1 MTQLCATQLVLLNN
15 YFLLLCTAN
24 THRKAAI
31 QTTIWITFRALS
43 QVQVYWNWNTQ
54 RFYANHPS
62 TSWLL
67 TRPTSIH
74 TYIYILFFFNLWPNS
89 PKWAQVA
96 TMLKFLDHTH
106 THTYSVGLL
115 CTSDQPVAEAAT
127 YTTNTRDEH
136 PCPQRG
142 SNPRYQQSSGLRP
155 TP

>member
-67 TRPTSIH
+67 TRPT
-74 TYIYILFFFNLWPNS
+74 YIYIYIYIYIHIYTFILSPNS

-96 TMLKFLDHTH
+96 TMLKFLDHKH
-106 THTYSVGLL
+106 THIFGRTPLYEWSARRRGRYLHNKQKRR
-115 CTSDQPVAEAAT
+115 TSMPSAGV
-127 YTTNTRDEH
+127 
-136 PCPQRG
+136 
-142 SNPRYQQSSGLRP
+142 
-155 TP
+155 